1 MLACTAC
8 CCGWSQR
15 IPNTQARNLPQ
26 RVQRPICS
34 LLLCRDRWQQA
45 ATTAAVRYLGASWDN
60 FSDAQSNIS
69 GYLVQFFSLPG
80 GNHDSTVDAADE
92 AAGAEV
98 GGTSGASGAGAAGT
112 SSRSTRGS
120 GRAARNGSRSAS
132 AGSGSGARN
141 SNDTAAAVPWGGPVI
156 MTDLIDVGLATR
168 CEAGRTR
175 LPGLGWR

>member
-1 MLACTAC
+1 MLACTAF

-26 RVQRPICS
+26 RVQRPTCS

-80 GNHDSTVDAADE
+80 GNHDSTVDAADK
-92 AAGAEV
+92 AGADV
-98 GGTSGASGAGAAGT
+98 GETSGASGAGAAGT

-132 AGSGSGARN
+132 AGGGSGARN
-141 SNDTAAAVPWGGPVI
+141 SNDTAEAMPWGGPVS